1 VEDGLIIVKLLGGLG
16 NQLFQYAAGRRLSY
30 KHNAVLKIDNSY
42 FEKDKSR
49 AYNLS
54 AFNVKEEFATSEE
67 IKYLSRNNI
76 IIEKHFHFEPRILSL
91 PDNVYMVGHWQ
102 SEKYFKDIE
111 PIIRQELTV
120 RIPQTGKNKEIATK
134 IQSTQSV
141 SLHIRRRDF
150 VYYPQHSKY
159 HGVCSLKY
167 YQRCVS
173 YIAKHVSLA
182 HFFIFSD
189 DIFWAKEHLYLPFP
203 MTFVEHNDD
212 SANYEDLRLMSQCKH
227 HIVANSTF
235 SWWGA
240 WLNANMNKIVCV
252 PKKWFKGW
260 RPNRNT
266 KDLFPQSWIII

>member
-1 VEDGLIIVKLLGGLG
+1 MEDELIIVKLLGGLG
-16 NQLFQYAAGRRLSY
+16 NQLFQYAAARRLSY

-42 FEKDKSR
+42 FGKDESR

-67 IKYLSRNNI
+67 IEHLARHNVV
-76 IIEKHFHFEPRILSL
+76 IEKHFHFEPRILLL
-91 PDNVYMVGHWQ
+91 PDNVYMVGYWQ

-120 RIPQTGKNKEIATK
+120 RIPQAGKNKEIATK
-134 IQSTQSV
+134 IQKTQSV
-141 SLHIRRRDF
+141 SLHIRRGDS
-150 VYYPQHSKY
+150 VYSRRASY
-159 HGVCSLKY
+159 HGICSLRY

-173 YIAKHVSLA
+173 CIAKRVSLA

-189 DIFWAKEHLYLPFP
+189 DILWAKEHLHLSFP

-212 SANYEDLRLMSQCKH
+212 LTNYEDLRLMSQCKH
-227 HIVANSTF
+227 NVVANSTF

-240 WLNANMNKIVCV
+240 WLNSNMEKIVCV
-252 PKKWFKGW
+252 PKKWFRGW
-260 RPNRNT
+260 RPRTNT
-266 KDLFPQSWIII
+266 KDLFPHSWVII